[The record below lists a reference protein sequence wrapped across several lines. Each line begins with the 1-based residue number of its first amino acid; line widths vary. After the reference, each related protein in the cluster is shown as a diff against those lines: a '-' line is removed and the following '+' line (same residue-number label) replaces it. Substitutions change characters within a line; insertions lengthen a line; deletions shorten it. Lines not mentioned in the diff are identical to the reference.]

1 MDKKLLFLTR
11 VAMGWLF
18 LYAGFTKVI
27 NPDWSAAGYIGN
39 AKTFSG
45 FYNWFLRPDVLPLT
59 NLINEWGLTLLG
71 VSLIFGVLVR
81 YSAVLGS
88 LLMLMYYFPILDFP
102 KAGANSFIVDD

>member
-1 MDKKLLFLTR
+1 
-11 VAMGWLF
+11 MGWLF

-71 VSLIFGVLVR
+71 VSLIF
-81 YSAVLGS
+81 
-88 LLMLMYYFPILDFP
+88 
-102 KAGANSFIVDD
+102 

>member
-45 FYNWFLRPDVLPLT
+45 FYNWLLRPDDLPLSK
-59 NLINEWGLTLLG
+59 LIIEIGPTLLG
-71 VSLIFGVLVR
+71 G
-81 YSAVLGS
+81 
-88 LLMLMYYFPILDFP
+88 
-102 KAGANSFIVDD
+102 